1 LTRRRKQQ
9 SSGHGRQRGGED
21 NGRRVRIRTMT
32 KETEKKGI
40 LVFILCGTV
49 FYLTVPNFI
58 SKGTVLDNSLTAM
71 VAYLRP
77 LFFELR
83 KIVVSSPILAAS
95 ASQR

>member
-1 LTRRRKQQ
+1 MTEHNIDKKKKTTIKWSR
-9 SSGHGRQRGGED
+9 EA
-21 NGRRVRIRTMT
+21 MT